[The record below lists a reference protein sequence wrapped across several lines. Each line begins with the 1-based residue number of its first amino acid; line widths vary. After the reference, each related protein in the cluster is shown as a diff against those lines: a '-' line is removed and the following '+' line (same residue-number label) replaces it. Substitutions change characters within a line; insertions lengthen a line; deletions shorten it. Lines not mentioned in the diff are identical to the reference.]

1 MCLGVPMRLLSIN
14 ADQAVAELG
23 GVRRDI
29 SLVLVD
35 DCSVGD
41 YVLVHAGFA
50 ISRIDDDIADE
61 TISLLQE
68 KYGATDVQDQG
79 ADS

>member
-1 MCLGVPMRLLSIN
+1 MCLGVPMCLLSIS

-29 SLVLVD
+29 SLILVD

-50 ISRIDDDIADE
+50 ISHIDDDIADE

-68 KYGATDVQDQG
+68 KYGTAGVRDQG
-79 ADS
+79 AES